1 MKKHKLSI
9 WLPSCFWR
17 DKFLSAENEKIVVVV
32 QPFQKKAQEF
42 LTNKPSKQWHKSHF
56 ALHSLHYLYVRDIRK
71 LHLRNEIRLME

>member
-42 LTNKPSKQWHKSHF
+42 LTNDPFKQW
-56 ALHSLHYLYVRDIRK
+56 
-71 LHLRNEIRLME
+71 